1 MDAAAN
7 APKLQPMTDWNAW
20 LTRWADA
27 GLIDAAAAAR
37 IRDYETEHTGS
48 GKLRWPA
55 MAAIAFGALML
66 GGGVLLFV
74 AAHWDA
80 LSPGARFAIALTMVG
95 GFHVFG
101 ALVGESVPGLAAAL
115 HGVGTVALGAGI
127 SLAGQIF
134 NLDEHWPSGVLMWA
148 AGAAA
153 AWMVLRQTPQVVLV
167 AILVPAWLLG
177 EWSVAVQYRFD
188 WMTTG
193 VAACGAFMTALT
205 YFTLA
210 GPSHR
215 TGWQRALLW
224 VGGVALPLA
233 ALLLALASARSFVA
247 RDMTQS
253 LSLTTRTVGWAVAIG
268 LPLTL
273 ALIVRRA
280 RAWPVVLATV
290 WTVVLLFIERAF
302 GTVVLYPWWVIGAGG
317 LVAWGI
323 NEGRS
328 ERVNMGAAIFA
339 ATVVAF
345 YFSEVMDK
353 LGRSASLIGLGL
365 LFLAGGWALERLR
378 RRLVQQARGTA

>member
-1 MDAAAN
+1 
-7 APKLQPMTDWNAW
+7 MTDWNEW
-20 LTRWADA
+20 LTRWTDA
-27 GLIDAAAAAR
+27 GLIDAAVAAR
-37 IRDYETEHTGS
+37 IRDYETERAGS

-55 MAAIAFGALML
+55 MVAIGFGALML

-80 LSPGARFAIALTMVG
+80 LSPGARFAIVLAMVG
-95 GFHVFG
+95 GFHILG
-101 ALVGESVPGLAAAL
+101 AVVGESVPGLSAAL

-134 NLDEHWPSGVLMWA
+134 NLDEHWPSGVLAWA
-148 AGAAA
+148 VGAAA
-153 AWMVLRQTPQVVLV
+153 AWAVLRQTPQAALL
-167 AILVPAWLLG
+167 ASLVPAWLLG
-177 EWSVAVQYRFD
+177 EWSVAVRYRFD

-193 VAACGAFMTALT
+193 VAAAGAFMTALT

-210 GPSHR
+210 GSSR
-215 TGWQRALLW
+215 RSGWERALLW
-224 VGGVALPLA
+224 VGGVALPLT
-233 ALLLALASARSFVA
+233 ALLLALSSARNWVT
-247 RDMTQS
+247 RDMLES
-253 LSLTTRTVGWAVAIG
+253 MPLTTRTVGWVVAIG
-268 LPLTL
+268 LPLAL

-280 RAWPVVLATV
+280 RAWPFAVAAV
-290 WTVVLLFIERAF
+290 WTVVLLFIERAVD
-302 GTVVLYPWWVIGAGG
+302 TVALYPWWVLGAGG

-323 NEGRS
+323 DEGRS

-378 RRLVQQARGTA
+378 RRLVQQARGIA